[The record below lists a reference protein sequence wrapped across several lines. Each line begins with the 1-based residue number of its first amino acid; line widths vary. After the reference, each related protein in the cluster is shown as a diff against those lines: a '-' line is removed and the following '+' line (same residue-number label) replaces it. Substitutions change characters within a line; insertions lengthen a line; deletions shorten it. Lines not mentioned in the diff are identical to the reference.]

1 MKEIE
6 KKVGQKMKEMD
17 EKGKE
22 RRKGRE
28 QRRGSGKMGG

>member
-28 QRRGSGKMGG
+28 RRRGSGKMGG